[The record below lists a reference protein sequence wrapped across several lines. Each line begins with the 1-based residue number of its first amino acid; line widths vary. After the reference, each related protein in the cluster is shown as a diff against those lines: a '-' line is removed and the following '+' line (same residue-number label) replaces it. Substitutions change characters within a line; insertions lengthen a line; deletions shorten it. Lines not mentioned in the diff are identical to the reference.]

1 MKKKIFQKRNIGFY
15 CGKLDLISSRKENLL
30 WEEEGVGS
38 EVFGVRKDVPF
49 YLRLFRVF
57 FKICIAF

>member
-1 MKKKIFQKRNIGFY
+1 MKKYEEEDISKEEYRFY

-49 YLRLFRVF
+49 YLR
-57 FKICIAF
+57 